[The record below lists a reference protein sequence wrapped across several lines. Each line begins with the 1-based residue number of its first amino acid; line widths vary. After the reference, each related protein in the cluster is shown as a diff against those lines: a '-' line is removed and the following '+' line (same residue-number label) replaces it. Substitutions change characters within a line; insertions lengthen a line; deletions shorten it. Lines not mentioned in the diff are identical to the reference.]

1 LTEKIIPFFVKY
13 SIIGVKSLDFYDW
26 CKVAELMKEKK
37 HLTNEGL
44 TQIRKIKAA
53 MNTGRKI

>member
-1 LTEKIIPFFVKY
+1 
-13 SIIGVKSLDFYDW
+13 
-26 CKVAELMKEKK
+26 MKEKK

-44 TQIRKIKAA
+44 TQIRKAIKAA